1 LKIPEEI
8 MEILEAFDL
17 VESLRDA
24 GELAGC
30 SHNTVSRY
38 VELRDAGKLS
48 AAPERRVQVI
58 DPYLDK
64 VEEWM
69 ETSQGKLRADKA
81 HNKLIALGYKGSP
94 RTTRRAV
101 AAARRNWSK
110 GHRRLYRPWIPEP
123 AMWFQWDFG
132 DGPTIEGRK
141 TWLFCAW
148 LSWSKFRVVLPI
160 WDKTLPTVIA
170 CIDTTLRR
178 FGGVPTYSL
187 TDNEKTVTTDIV
199 ARIPIRH
206 PEIVAA
212 GAHYGLT
219 IHTCVVADP
228 ESKGGSEATV
238 RIAKADLVPTE
249 AKLLEEYPNFAA
261 LEGACEEWCDETN
274 NREHRSTRRSPVAM
288 LAEERQRL
296 HRLPDL
302 PYTAAFGVVRRV
314 GDTTPV
320 VAFDGGSYSVPHEF
334 RTEPVWVREHG
345 DRVVF
350 VHVGA
355 DGPAEVARHERATPG
370 NPSYNDEHFGPTP
383 EGPLNRTARARTE
396 ADGAFLALGDGARL
410 WLSEAGATGV
420 TRVRA
425 KMADAVALAAIM
437 GASVVDRALGEAAV
451 LGRFAVGDVASI
463 AAYQAGTVD
472 APRTSASEDH
482 SLQPGTSAWEGFGQ

>member
-1 LKIPEEI
+1 MKIAEEI

-17 VESLRDA
+17 VDSLRDA

-30 SHNTVSRY
+30 SHNTVARY
-38 VELRDAGKLS
+38 VELREAGKLS
-48 AAPERRVQVI
+48 AEPARRVQLI

-64 VEEWM
+64 LEEWM
-69 ETSQGKLRADKA
+69 ETSKGKLRADRA
-81 HNKLIALGYKGSP
+81 HKKLEALGFSGSP

-110 GHRRLYRPWIPEP
+110 GNRRLYRPWIPEP
-123 AMWFQWDFG
+123 GMWFQWDFG

-148 LSWSKFRVVLPI
+148 LSWSRFRVVLPI

-170 CIDTTLRR
+170 CIDTTLRC

-228 ESKGGSEATV
+228 ESKGGSEASV

-249 AKLLEEYPNFAA
+249 ANLLEEYPNFAA
-261 LEGACEEWCDETN
+261 FEEACEEWCDETN
-274 NREHRSTRRSPVAM
+274 NKEHRSTRRSPVDM

-296 HRLPDL
+296 HRLPDV
-302 PYTAAFGVVRRV
+302 PYSAA
-314 GDTTPV
+314 PV
-320 VAFDGGSYSVPHEF
+320 PL
-334 RTEPVWVREHG
+334 RTG
-345 DRVVF
+345 
-350 VHVGA
+350 VGA
-355 DGPAEVARHERATPG
+355 RTRGPGRLRPRRSGRPGRGGPARASHTGEPELLRRALRPDPRRPAQPHRPAEDRRRRRLLGPRRRSQALAERSRSDRRAAGAGQDGRRRRPG
-370 NPSYNDEHFGPTP
+370 GHHGHLRRRPGLGRS
-383 EGPLNRTARARTE
+383 RRARPLRRRGRGLHRLVSGPRR
-396 ADGAFLALGDGARL
+396 GALRERRPLRTIRSSPALLR
-410 WLSEAGATGV
+410 
-420 TRVRA
+420 
-425 KMADAVALAAIM
+425 
-437 GASVVDRALGEAAV
+437 
-451 LGRFAVGDVASI
+451 GRGSDN
-463 AAYQAGTVD
+463 
-472 APRTSASEDH
+472 E
-482 SLQPGTSAWEGFGQ
+482 